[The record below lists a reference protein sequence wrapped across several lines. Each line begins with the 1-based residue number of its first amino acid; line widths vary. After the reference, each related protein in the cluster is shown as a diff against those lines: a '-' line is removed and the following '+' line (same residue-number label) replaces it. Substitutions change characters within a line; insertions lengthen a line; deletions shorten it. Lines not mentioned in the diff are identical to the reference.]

1 MFTSSCHKHPFR
13 TIRKLQ
19 LSVRWFHFDLKISFC
34 TFFYSCKKQSRPHHP
49 VCSCRANLVQ
59 SCQMFDPGGKAT
71 DETDIKSATIVP
83 KRKDNNNFHFK
94 SKKSSWL
101 FGILPTRP
109 ESNLYDHHDADHLT
123 YYYLEKMHQVVGVQI
138 MAATKSGNVIICG
151 KKTLW

>member
-1 MFTSSCHKHPFR
+1 MFNSLCHKHSFR

-71 DETDIKSATIVP
+71 DETDIQKCNDRAKKKRQQQLCILKAKNPVGYLEFSPHNTIFFWGQP
-83 KRKDNNNFHFK
+83 LWP
-94 SKKSSWL
+94 SWCWLSYLLL
-101 FGILPTRP
+101 FGKNAPGGRCANQGCYQKWHWH
-109 ESNLYDHHDADHLT
+109 NL
-123 YYYLEKMHQVVGVQI
+123 
-138 MAATKSGNVIICG
+138 
-151 KKTLW
+151 W